1 MKSMRNKQL
10 STKGGNPVSDI
21 HLLTSQETPP
31 PQEQFIYSTKQIWLY
46 AVSNIIQKH
55 YQYVQLQN
63 K

>member
-31 PQEQFIYSTKQIWLY
+31 PQEQFIYSTKQI
-46 AVSNIIQKH
+46 
-55 YQYVQLQN
+55 
-63 K
+63 